1 MNASQCSFE
10 QMVKY
15 ARTNP
20 SLAKATSF
28 MQVEFGKAE
37 LLACWDGFVDSS
49 DGFGLTFK
57 SRKQIYENFSDAL
70 TSYLDFLQEP
80 LPEPLG

>member
-1 MNASQCSFE
+1 MIASQCSFE
-10 QMVKY
+10 QMQKY
-15 ARTNP
+15 AKT
-20 SLAKATSF
+20 SAELAQATSF

-57 SRKQIYENFSDAL
+57 SRKQICENFSDAL
-70 TSYLDFLQEP
+70 TSYLEYLNEP
-80 LPEPLG
+80 ALEPLG